1 MTSSNQNPASYS
13 AESSAIGDLQER
25 DLPQKDIAR
34 PQPELRPKV
43 SVTIPARNEEENIG
57 ACLASLVSQEGVG
70 FEIIVVN
77 DASTDR
83 TREIAS
89 SFGGGN
95 VRVNVGVN
103 AGVKVIDPPP
113 LPPDWIGKNNAVAAG
128 ARVAVGEWLL
138 FTDADTVHQPG
149 SLARAIAEAEQR
161 GAALLSYSPEQKVG
175 SFWEKAVM
183 PLVFSDLAAH
193 FEPAMVS
200 NPASRVAAANGQ
212 YLLISREAYDAVGG
226 HAAIAGSLLEDVQLA
241 RNVKSSGRPIFF
253 RYGPDAVSTR
263 MYRNFAQ
270 LREGWT
276 KNLALLFPDS
286 SRLATLRTAEFI
298 AISAC
303 LAVIVVG
310 IVMGWSMVALNAAVM
325 AILLTGNYM
334 SRVRRAHFSFG
345 ISLLAIAGLPVYAY
359 LLRRSRVYYKSGG
372 VTWKGRSYAGNGQN
386 ISSSGAPAIKSA
398 DNASAENQ
406 KPSDKK
412 IHEFSAS
419 R

>member
-1 MTSSNQNPASYS
+1 MSSDQNPASYS
-13 AESSAIGDLQER
+13 TQSSATGDLQER

-43 SVTIPARNEEENIG
+43 TVIIPARNEEENIG
-57 ACLASLVSQEGVG
+57 ACLASLVSQEGVS

-77 DASTDR
+77 DASMDR

-89 SFGGGN
+89 SFAGEKAG
-95 VRVNVGVN
+95 VNV
-103 AGVKVIDPPP
+103 GVKVIDAPP
-113 LPPDWIGKNNAVAAG
+113 LPPGWIGKNNAVAAG

-193 FEPAMVS
+193 FEPAVVS
-200 NPASRVAAANGQ
+200 NPASPIAAANGQ

-226 HAAIAGSLLEDVQLA
+226 HAAISGSLLEDVQLA
-241 RNVKSSGRPIFF
+241 RNVKSSGRAIFF
-253 RYGPDAVSTR
+253 RYGADAVSTR

-286 SRLATLRTAEFI
+286 ARLATLRTAEFI

-310 IVMGWSMVALNAAVM
+310 IVMGWSMLAVNGAVM

-334 SRVRRAHFSFG
+334 SRVLRAHFSFA

-359 LLRRSRVYYKSGG
+359 LLRRSRLYYKSGG
-372 VTWKGRSYAGNGQN
+372 ITWKGRSYAGNAQN

-398 DNASAENQ
+398 DNADAENQ

-412 IHEFSAS
+412 IHELSAS